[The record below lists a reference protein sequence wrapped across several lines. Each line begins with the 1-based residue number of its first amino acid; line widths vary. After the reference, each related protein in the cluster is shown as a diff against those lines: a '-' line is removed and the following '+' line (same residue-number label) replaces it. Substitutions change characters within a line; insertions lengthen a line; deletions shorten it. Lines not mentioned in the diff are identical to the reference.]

1 MKFKQVKLALAAIG
15 AGAAVTMGV
24 LAGSAR
30 DEQVVPG
37 TLVSDPSATLGET
50 VTPTTPPQA
59 PQTSVAT
66 PLFTFTTPSGFAAP
80 H

>member
-1 MKFKQVKLALAAIG
+1 
-15 AGAAVTMGV
+15 MGV
-24 LAGSAR
+24 LAVSAG

-50 VTPTTPPQA
+50 VTPTTPP

-66 PLFTFTTPSGFAAP
+66 PLFTFTTPSGLAAP